1 LYLGNF
7 PKKESLRKVWKMEGK
22 FGDLLKK
29 TREERRMSQTELVE
43 EIHKQGYEKYSAA
56 DVSKWEHE
64 WYKPPEAV
72 VELLEEDIFHLP
84 KGLLLEAAGYLP
96 AAESRRLS
104 SRSPGHENHK
114 DRFLKLI
121 QRFEEEIQGVSLVRS
136 IDAPEIGRIVEAGE
150 YDLALK
156 TKAGDIVHYRWQ
168 KDPDG
173 RLVLRCPAECEPE
186 FAYLREHLDD
196 DGLWHDYEEWQEI
209 GKQLIL
215 RLGDRTARGGLRDD
229 YGVVTGK
236 NSAVRPGDLRIGLN
250 KLAQNISRRIKTM
263 LFESSGLPG
272 TCRYCLQ
279 DKGSADVSD

>member
-1 LYLGNF
+1 MYWERF
-7 PKKESLRKVWKMEGK
+7 PEKESLRKVWKMKGK
-22 FGDLLKK
+22 FGELL
-29 TREERRMSQTELVE
+29 RQVRNERRLSQEQLVE
-43 EIHKQGYEKYSAA
+43 EIHKQGYEKYTGA
-56 DVSKWEHE
+56 DVSRWEQGRR
-64 WYKPPEAV
+64 KPPEDV

-96 AAESRRLS
+96 AAEYRRLS

-114 DRFLKLI
+114 DRLLKLI
-121 QRFEEEIQGVSLVRS
+121 QRFEEEIQGVSLVHS
-136 IDAPEIGRIVEAGE
+136 IDAPEIGRIVEPGE

-156 TKAGDIVHYRWQ
+156 TKRGDIVHHRWQ
-168 KDPDG
+168 KGPDG
-173 RLVLRCPAECEPE
+173 RLVFRCAAECEPD

-229 YGVVTGK
+229 CGVVIGK
-236 NSAVRPGDLRIGLN
+236 NSAVWPDDLKIRLN
-250 KLAQNISRRIKTM
+250 KVAQNISRKIGAM
-263 LFESSGLPG
+263 LFEASGLPG

-279 DKGSADVSD
+279 DRGAAEVSD